1 MSIKEYLTNG
11 QDLARCDEQN
21 KREATHETT
30 NRAVITMSLDHSLK
44 LEIPFQTAAQA
55 NIAKQV
61 LLPDPILKPQ
71 DFQVDYTATDNVLV
85 VGFQSIDDRVLRVGV
100 SSVIDSIKTIIETI
114 DELGP
119 ETKE

>member
-1 MSIKEYLTNG
+1 MHH
-11 QDLARCDEQN
+11 R
-21 KREATHETT
+21 
-30 NRAVITMSLDHSLK
+30 K